1 MQRYFIHGGIW
12 YVNIMFQGA
21 LRFYIL
27 GWFGGWGARFVDN
40 IRGIGGR
47 RSFAPIDNVL
57 GFGGMRSLAALVND
71 IGLI

>member
-40 IRGIGGR
+40 IRGIGGM
-47 RSFAPIDNVL
+47 S
-57 GFGGMRSLAALVND
+57 SLAALVND

>member
-12 YVNIMFQGA
+12 YVNVMFQGA

-47 RSFAPIDNVL
+47 RS
-57 GFGGMRSLAALVND
+57 LAALVNVLGVILD
-71 IGLI
+71 QDVLAAIDNVPG